1 MDSSHQIHPPQVLGG
16 HPSFFYYSPDFNAD
30 HRQHRHFSPHPTAV
44 QDDVQFQQ
52 QGYQQDVIQGQTQRM
67 YPRRMSS
74 GSPIY
79 LQSKPPHAIQPNF
92 ITMASPRPMHQRP
105 SFLGHEEGQHLS
117 VDTECGTPDVYVYPS
132 TPPLSVSGSSISS
145 PPSTCSVLPTPVSGQ
160 LFTLEN
166 IEGVKEGCEGDVKS
180 EILAGGDWTRS
191 CSPPLTPGKFSSHC
205 GKRGVAV
212 RMALRTSREKFK
224 FFQWQKYQNP
234 KIQPSSVSN
243 FSLLQYLSTRD
254 PLRLAYPPTS
264 FRLIPAHLS
273 PLHLHQSHDPP
284 SQKLITTFATHAIY
298 SLVRPVRVSAALP
311 STFRRCLPCAQGTT
325 RNTNFCWEANP
336 S

>member
-30 HRQHRHFSPHPTAV
+30 HRQHGHFSPHPTAV

-52 QGYQQDVIQGQTQRM
+52 QRYQQDVIQGQSQRM
-67 YPRRMSS
+67 YPRRLSS

-132 TPPLSVSGSSISS
+132 TPTLSVSGSSISS

-205 GKRGVAV
+205 GKLVLQSERCCGLVV
-212 RMALRTSREKFK
+212 KSLK
-224 FFQWQKYQNP
+224 FFSGKNTKIQKYSP
-234 KIQPSSVSN
+234 VACLIFHYYSI
-243 FSLLQYLSTRD
+243 
-254 PLRLAYPPTS
+254 YPPAVHYGWPTL
-264 FRLIPAHLS
+264 R
-273 PLHLHQSHDPP
+273 PP
-284 SQKLITTFATHAIY
+284 FD
-298 SLVRPVRVSAALP
+298 
-311 STFRRCLPCAQGTT
+311 
-325 RNTNFCWEANP
+325 
-336 S
+336 